1 MATALETFHHALGTV
16 VCGDVLAD
24 DHPIVVAV
32 PHLFAID
39 APAPV
44 GAAERPAKAPKAPKG

>member
-16 VCGDVLAD
+16 QEGTVLAD

-32 PHLFAID
+32 PHLFAVE
-39 APAPV
+39 ATEKP
-44 GAAERPAKAPKAPKG
+44 AERPQKAAKVKG